1 MLVLEYK
8 AKGNK
13 TQYKAIEEAIKT
25 TQFIRNKCLRHW
37 MDASRE
43 DNINN
48 AAISRY
54 STVLRADFPFVAAL
68 NSMAVQ
74 AAAERAWLAISR
86 FYDNCKKAKPGK
98 KGYPRFQHDNRSV
111 EYKTSGWSLHP
122 TKRRITFTD
131 KKGIGELK
139 LMGKWDIHTYPAKS
153 IKRVRIVRRADGFY
167 VQFCV
172 DVECREEVQ
181 STGQEIGLDFG
192 LEHFY
197 TDSNGHHEP
206 NPRFLRKAEKQ
217 VKHAQRRIYKKEK
230 GKNGRK
236 KARNRYARKHLHISR
251 QRSEHAL
258 KAARHVMRSNDLCVY
273 ENLQVK
279 NMVRN
284 YHLAK
289 SINDAGWRQFRGY
302 LEYFATKYG
311 KVALAVEPHYTSQQC
326 PQCGTMVKKSLST
339 RTHTCKCG
347 CVLQRDYAAAINI
360 LRKGKEK
367 IATSGQGGSK
377 VSSNKKSRNARGVE
391 TATQVGAN
399 LLEQVSTLSL
409 ESHGF

>member
-1 MLVLEYK
+1 VLVLEYK